1 MTKIN
6 KDIVLGTAMWGWN
19 VAQKDAWAVLD
30 QFAENGF
37 YFVDT
42 ASNYPIDNISN
53 HFGLAIDWL
62 KQWTHSNPNVLK
74 VMVKIG
80 ALDNS
85 GSCANNLT
93 PNYLKS
99 ETERLKNMFGE
110 SLWGVTIHWDKR
122 NDFESIKGTV
132 DILNDFKSQGL
143 QIGLSGITHPNLYLE
158 AGLLT
163 DSPIYAQVKENF
175 LSSQGRKSYNCF
187 AKNVKFWCY
196 GINHAGYSMNKK
208 LNTFNL
214 RQTKYSQLE
223 LDKID
228 FIFQSIKNSEFSSV
242 FNSSFEVCFCN
253 ALGNKDLH
261 GIILG
266 IRNLEQFKSI
276 LGTISNSNKINL
288 ASSIHNFISKI
299 K

>member
-62 KQWTHSNPNVLK
+62 KQWTHSNPDVLK

-85 GSCANNLT
+85 GSSANNLT

-99 ETERLKNMFGE
+99 ETERLRNLLGE
-110 SLWGVTIHWDKR
+110 SLWGISIHWDNR
-122 NDFESIKGTV
+122 NDFQSIKETV
-132 DILNDFKSQGL
+132 NTLNYLKSQGL
-143 QIGLSGITHPNLYLE
+143 QIGLSGIAMPNLYLE

-163 DSPIYAQVKENF
+163 DFPIYVQVKENF
-175 LSSQGRKSYNCF
+175 LSSRGRKSYNCF
-187 AKNVKFWCY
+187 AKNAKFWCY
-196 GINHAGYSMNKK
+196 GINHSGYSINRK

-214 RQTKYSQLE
+214 RHTKYSQLE

-228 FIFQSIKNSEFSSV
+228 FIFQSIKNSAFSNIS
-242 FNSSFEVCFCN
+242 NSSFDVCFYN
-253 ALGNKDLH
+253 ALGNKNIH

-266 IRNLEQFKSI
+266 IRNLEQFKDI
-276 LGTISNSNKINL
+276 LGIISDPKKANL
-288 ASSIHNFISKI
+288 SCDIYNFIHKI
-299 K
+299 I

>member
-1 MTKIN
+1 MIKIN

-42 ASNYPIDNISN
+42 ASNYPIDNNSN

-62 KQWTHSNPNVLK
+62 KQWIHSNPNVLK

-85 GSCANNLT
+85 GSSANNLT
-93 PNYLKS
+93 PDYLKS
-99 ETERLKNMFGE
+99 ETERLKNLFGE
-110 SLWGVTIHWDKR
+110 SLWGISIHWDNR
-122 NDFESIKGTV
+122 NDFQSIKDTV
-132 DILNDFKSQGL
+132 NALNDFKFQGL
-143 QIGLSGITHPNLYLE
+143 QIGLSGIAKPNLYLK

-163 DSPIYAQVKENF
+163 DSPIYVQVKENF
-175 LSSQGRKSYNCF
+175 LSSQGRESYNCF
-187 AKNVKFWCY
+187 AKNARFWCY
-196 GINHAGYSMNKK
+196 GINHSGYSMNRK

-223 LDKID
+223 LEKLD
-228 FIFQSIKNSEFSSV
+228 FIFQSIKNSAFSNV
-242 FNSSFEVCFCN
+242 FNSSFDVCFCN

-266 IRNLEQFKSI
+266 IRNLDQFKSI